1 MGLVVMSTRRLE
13 ALGLAIGWN
22 GPCAASVR
30 FTAPSLGPAPFNSLT
45 VTWFGAPMSDLHET
59 GDSLQAMLER
69 VDVVDRNAQLLMLE
83 IRAERL
89 KSQQTEAAL
98 ALVVGFIATTA
109 DAAEGYLLHKVAH
122 QLRACAEEPDMAA
135 RIAGCEPDI
144 INPLMLRAAAS
155 IIFGGEAAAH
165 GQVFPDPPRPVH

>member
-1 MGLVVMSTRRLE
+1 MTNRDDSE
-13 ALGLAIGWN
+13 
-22 GPCAASVR
+22 
-30 FTAPSLGPAPFNSLT
+30 SLHA
-45 VTWFGAPMSDLHET
+45 V
-59 GDSLQAMLER
+59 LER
-69 VDVVDRNAQLLMLE
+69 VEIVDRNAQLLLLQ

-109 DAAEGYLLHKVAH
+109 DVAEGYLLHKVAH

-155 IIFGGEAAAH
+155 IIFGGEAAAM
-165 GQVFPDPPRPVH
+165 GEIFSEPPRPVH